1 MSRDE
6 LWDALKAH
14 SKKRKSD
21 ARQRRLEQAKAE
33 DDGGW
38 TKHTPY
44 HWSRYIGEER
54 LDYWPSTGKLQFM
67 GEVVVYPIQ
76 KFLNDRRK

>member
-6 LWDALKAH
+6 LWNALKAH
-14 SKKRKSD
+14 SKQRKATS
-21 ARQRRLEQAKAE
+21 RQKRLEKANAE

-44 HWSRYIGEER
+44 HWSRYIDEDR
-54 LDYWPSTGKLQFM
+54 LDYWPSTGKIQFQ
-67 GEVVVYPIQ
+67 GEIYTFSIQ
-76 KFLNDRRK
+76 QFLKRRKK